1 MNKYVRVFIKGD
13 PVRWFDFPLLTG
25 SNFHSFVMQA
35 RFEGFVIGQ
44 TGYIVHDEIKAM
56 MLIETAQ
63 PSNNLGLG
71 FVQPQGTA

>member
-1 MNKYVRVFIKGD
+1 MNKYVRVFLKGE

-25 SNFHSFVMQA
+25 NFHSFVMQA

-63 PSNNLGLG
+63 PINNLGMM
-71 FVQPQGTA
+71 QPAGQA